1 MNILPIPENEKAR
14 LEALASFGLIG
25 LGKMPELDVF
35 AELACLLTD
44 SPTCIIGIMEED
56 IQRIQSCIGMD
67 LETVERKNTVCQY
80 TLMGEGPLMI
90 TDTFSDPRTSDN
102 PLIKAGNL
110 RFYAGVPLNDDRG
123 MALGTIC
130 VVDFKEKTLSEK
142 QLRELTKLGEAVV
155 GVLLAKRRSLQAG
168 YFKEILSNTQNM
180 ICVMDEGFRLKQT
193 NPSFADLF
201 GMSVGQLIGM
211 DFLELMQVKGD
222 RELLLRKDISEL
234 QTHTMLPGFQEVSV
248 DWSIKHDPTNRE
260 IFAFGRNMTK
270 ENAEKLKLEL
280 SERRFRNFFEN
291 GIGLMSMHDMEGNIL
306 EVNEKGREVL
316 GYRAEE
322 VEGLNLIDLIPQ
334 ENKHLFRA
342 YLDQIQAYGEAR
354 GMMVLMKR
362 SGEWIYWLY
371 NNMLEQDGNG
381 RSYVVSTALDM
392 TERIILEKNL
402 LRTQQILEQ
411 TNLVAQVGGW
421 ESDLVKNEIF
431 WSDSTKLIHGVA
443 SDFQPTME
451 NVFGFYAEE
460 EKNHLRSNFHEAI
473 KSGRPYDLELKLKKD
488 SGEEIWVR
496 IKGIPEMVNGRC
508 ERVFGIIQDIDQGK
522 QMFLELERKE
532 AMLQSFVEHVP
543 ASVAMFDNDLNY
555 LAISQQWR
563 EEFHKGRSIQLNHN
577 LYELFPNI
585 PDKRKRIY
593 ENALQGIA
601 YRNTDE
607 LLLIEGRE
615 EAQHYNWEVRPWR
628 LGDGSIGGI
637 IIFSQNISEQVA
649 QNEEL
654 KKAKELADL
663 ASKAKSEFL
672 ANMSHEIRT
681 PLNGVIGFS
690 DLLLKTPLNDLQKQ
704 YLKYVHESGTGLL
717 SIINDILDFSKIES
731 GKLEFYV
738 DRYDIYEMVNQV
750 IHVIL
755 YQAQNKGIE
764 LLLNIEQGLPGVI
777 FIDES
782 RIKQVL
788 VNLLGNAVKFTEN
801 GEIELGVSKVWINEE
816 IVRLKFSVRDTGI
829 GIPKEK
835 QQRIFD
841 AFTQEDSSV
850 SKRFGGTGL
859 GLTISN
865 NILKYMG
872 SELMLEST
880 PGIGSTFC
888 FEIDVPFENPTSLEK
903 ALAVENVLI
912 VDDNANNRIILEHML
927 SFKDVHTQSVENGFG
942 ALQLL
947 MEGQQFDAILMD
959 YRMPILNGLETI
971 EKIKDLYESRQ
982 QATPILILHSSSED
996 QEHFGD
1002 FRHQPNCYCLA
1013 KPIISEE
1020 LYRILRN
1027 RPKTTDEVQSEP
1039 VDSNP
1044 GRIETDQKN
1053 SGQHEQKHIYKVLLA
1068 DDNTVNMELNRR
1080 LVEQVIP
1087 NSVTVGVENGSL
1099 AVQECHREDFD
1110 LILMDIQMPLMDG
1123 TEATQIIRKIK
1134 GYGRTPIIGISA
1146 GTIKGERERCLE
1158 AGMTDFLAKPIRF
1171 EEFRARVLKQ
1181 LWVSKSN
1188 DNPQETLVMH
1198 IDNRIIEQATD
1209 SDPDFRK
1216 VFLALVKQELR
1227 SQSEQLKMAED
1238 QGDLEV
1244 IGRLLHKMKGTAG
1257 TSGLVELNNLI
1268 VGLEAMIQKDQDL
1281 TEGPVN
1287 LPNRDKAT
1295 EYPDLGVGLENI
1307 YMEIELIFKLLKQM
1321 EE

>member
-1 MNILPIPENEKAR
+1 MNILPIPDNEKTR
-14 LEALASFGLIG
+14 LEALNSFGLIG
-25 LGKMPELDVF
+25 LGRMPELDVF

-102 PLIKAGNL
+102 PLIKAGNI

-222 RELLLRKDISEL
+222 RELLLRKDNSEL

-334 ENKHLFRA
+334 ENKHLLRA

-543 ASVAMFDNDLNY
+543 ASVAMFDYDLNY

-563 EEFHKGRSIQLNHN
+563 EEFHIGRSIQLNHN

-704 YLKYVHESGTGLL
+704 YLKYVHESGTSLL

-971 EKIKDLYESRQ
+971 QKIKDIYESRQ

-1053 SGQHEQKHIYKVLLA
+1053 SGQQEQKHIYKVLLA
-1068 DDNTVNMELNRR
+1068 DDNTVNMELNIR
-1080 LVEQVIP
+1080 LIEQVLP
-1087 NSVTVGVENGSL
+1087 NSLTVGVENGLL
-1099 AVQECHREDFD
+1099 AVQECHKEDFD

-1123 TEATQIIRKIK
+1123 TEATKSIRTLK
-1134 GYGRTPIIGISA
+1134 GYGHTPIIGISA

-1171 EEFRARVLKQ
+1171 DEFRERVLKQ
-1181 LWVSKSN
+1181 LGLHKRKYN
-1188 DNPQETLVMH
+1188 LPGALVLH
-1198 IDNRIIEQATD
+1198 IDNRIIREATD

-1216 VFLALVKQELR
+1216 VFLGLVKKELR
-1227 SQSEQLKMAED
+1227 SQREQLKIAEKH
-1238 QGDLEV
+1238 GDVEV
-1244 IGRLLHKMKGTAG
+1244 IGRLLHKMKGTSG
-1257 TSGLVELNNLI
+1257 TSGLIELNNLI
-1268 VGLEAMIQKDQDL
+1268 VALESLILRDHDSATDML
-1281 TEGPVN
+1281 NTSF
-1287 LPNRDKAT
+1287 RDKKP
-1295 EYPDLGVGLENI
+1295 EDPNLNEGLENI
-1307 YMEIELIFKLLKQM
+1307 YAEIELIFKLLKQI